1 METILLPTWKTPF
14 ADRDIPSLF
23 ATARRRAW
31 RFLLPAVCATCE
43 TALRDDP
50 VPFFCRRCWDQIAPL
65 EGPSCPRC
73 HVPFASMAAIS
84 HSPAQLCGDCRRVPP
99 AFTEAWA
106 LYPYIPPLQ
115 EAICLFKYKG
125 KLGLVDWLA
134 ALMCTRLP
142 QSLDVDLIM
151 PVPLHPVRLR
161 EREFNQSLLL
171 ADRLSRHLRVPLS
184 YTNLVRAVPTDA
196 QTSLTRQARLK
207 NLRKAF
213 LVTSPDDLQEK
224 RILLVDDVYTTGTTV
239 NECAKVLRRAGSG
252 PVSVVTLAR
261 TLDPSLVRDSQLDSR
276 TVANLADVK
285 T

>member
-14 ADRDIPSLF
+14 ADRDIASLVS
-23 ATARRRAW
+23 AVRRRAW
-31 RFLLPAVCATCE
+31 RFILPANCHTCE
-43 TALRDDP
+43 NALTDDP
-50 VPFFCRRCWDQIAPL
+50 VPFFCRRCWERITPL
-65 EGPSCPRC
+65 EGPSCLRC

-84 HSPAQLCGDCRRVPP
+84 HSPSHLCGDCRRLGP
-99 AFTEAWA
+99 AFSEAWA
-106 LYPYIPPLQ
+106 LYPYVPPLQ
-115 EAICLFKYKG
+115 QAICLFKYKS

-134 ALMCTRLP
+134 GLMRTRLP
-142 QSLDVDLIM
+142 QSLAVDLIM

-171 ADRLSRHLRVPLS
+171 AERLSRHLRVPLS
-184 YTNLVRAVPTDA
+184 YTNLVRTVPTDA

-213 LVTSPDDLQEK
+213 FVTSPEDLQEK

-239 NECAKVLRRAGSG
+239 NECAKVLRKAGSG

-261 TLDPSLVRDSQLDSR
+261 TLDVSLVRDSQLDSR
-276 TVANLADVK
+276 TVANLADVR